1 MRITKLFS
9 QMICC
14 GAFSGIS
21 VFAFAQEPLTHDHLR
36 EHGGQVYQATKIDTG
51 WTQNEEGEGSFSSEL
66 ESWVGTDEN
75 KLFIKAHV
83 EKAESE
89 DANYGGSVL
98 YSRNVADYWDV
109 QAGVNYERLQRED
122 EKQDRWAG
130 VVGLH
135 GMAPYF
141 FETDAYL
148 YAGEDQLW
156 KLSLETE
163 RDLLFTQKLIGKPY
177 LKADVV
183 LKDESRYASKTGL
196 SSLQAGF
203 QTRYEI
209 NKKVMPFVD
218 FGYGYEKGLKQ
229 TAWQT
234 GTGSEHGWYYGAGL
248 TLKF

>member
-66 ESWVGTDEN
+66 ETWVGTDEN

-141 FETDAYL
+141 L
-148 YAGEDQLW
+148 
-156 KLSLETE
+156 
-163 RDLLFTQKLIGKPY
+163 KPMHIFMQ
-177 LKADVV
+177 V
-183 LKDESRYASKTGL
+183 KT
-196 SSLQAGF
+196 S
-203 QTRYEI
+203 
-209 NKKVMPFVD
+209 
-218 FGYGYEKGLKQ
+218 YG
-229 TAWQT
+229 
-234 GTGSEHGWYYGAGL
+234 S
-248 TLKF
+248 

>member
-1 MRITKLFS
+1 MAWR
-9 QMICC
+9 
-14 GAFSGIS
+14 
-21 VFAFAQEPLTHDHLR
+21 LT
-36 EHGGQVYQATKIDTG
+36 
-51 WTQNEEGEGSFSSEL
+51 
-66 ESWVGTDEN
+66 
-75 KLFIKAHV
+75 
-83 EKAESE
+83 
-89 DANYGGSVL
+89 
-98 YSRNVADYWDV
+98 
-109 QAGVNYERLQRED
+109 
-122 EKQDRWAG
+122 
-130 VVGLH
+130 
-135 GMAPYF
+135 

-148 YAGEDQLW
+148 YVGEDQLW

-183 LKDESRYASKTGL
+183 LQDESRYASKTGL

-229 TAWQT
+229 TARQT
-234 GTGSEHGWYYGAGL
+234 GTDSEHGWYYGAGL